1 MKSLQVY
8 RCQLVKDHLID
19 YIGTISCNE
28 DVVNVAKTIGFE
40 EMSEEYFSMF
50 CLNVRGE
57 IIAYHEISHGDL
69 CSSTTHPREI
79 FKRALLNN
87 SGSIVF
93 IHNHPSGDST
103 PSNADLTTTKRLV
116 ECGELLGVPVLDHI
130 IIGMGGEHYSMK
142 AHGVL

>member
-19 YIGTISCNE
+19 YIGTVSCNE
-28 DVVNVAKTIGFE
+28 DVVNVAKAIGFA

-50 CLNVRGE
+50 CLNARGE

-69 CSSTTHPREI
+69 CSSTSHPREI

-87 SGSIVF
+87 S
-93 IHNHPSGDST
+93 
-103 PSNADLTTTKRLV
+103 
-116 ECGELLGVPVLDHI
+116 EVLYSFI
-130 IIGMGGEHYSMK
+130 IILREIQHQAM
-142 AHGVL
+142 LI